1 VSEEARRHRFSYPV
15 QVRFA
20 DTDLQAHVYFSNYLV
35 YCDEALSAYMHAIGY
50 PWARLGEH
58 GIELFF
64 VDTGY
69 QFKGSARFEERLD
82 IHTSITRLG
91 RTSLTAE
98 MTVCRADGGE
108 VIGTGFITAVM
119 VDPATR
125 KPEPIPQPFRDA
137 VASYEAGD

>member
-1 VSEEARRHRFSYPV
+1 VPEEPARHRFHYPV

-50 PWARLGEH
+50 PWARLGEQ

-69 QFKGSARFEERLD
+69 RFMGSARFEERLEVHAR
-82 IHTSITRLG
+82 IARLG
-91 RTSLTAE
+91 NTSLTAE
-98 MTVCRADGGE
+98 MTVCRADSGE
-108 VIGTGFITAVM
+108 ALGSGHITAVM

-125 KPEPIPQPFRDA
+125 RPEPIPQAFRDA
-137 VASYEAGD
+137 VAAYEAGG

>member
-1 VSEEARRHRFSYPV
+1 MSKDAARHRFSYPV

-20 DTDLQAHVYFSNYLV
+20 DTDAQAHVYFSNYLV

-50 PWARLGEH
+50 PWARLVEQ

-64 VDTGY
+64 VDTGF

-82 IHTSITRLG
+82 VHARIARLG

-98 MTVCRADGGE
+98 MTVCRADGGD

-119 VDPATR
+119 VNPEDRTPA
-125 KPEPIPQPFRDA
+125 PIPQPFRDA
-137 VASYEAGD
+137 VAAYEAGG